1 MGGNPPFLKQAEF
14 DDGGPYQNRLQQR
27 AAVILL
33 PKTQSAV
40 TGHAHDKWRFMSIS
54 DQLNFV

>member
-1 MGGNPPFLKQAEF
+1 MARCSGFCGWESPFLKQAEF

-33 PKTQSAV
+33 PKTQSEV
-40 TGHAHDKWRFMSIS
+40 TGHVHDKW
-54 DQLNFV
+54 